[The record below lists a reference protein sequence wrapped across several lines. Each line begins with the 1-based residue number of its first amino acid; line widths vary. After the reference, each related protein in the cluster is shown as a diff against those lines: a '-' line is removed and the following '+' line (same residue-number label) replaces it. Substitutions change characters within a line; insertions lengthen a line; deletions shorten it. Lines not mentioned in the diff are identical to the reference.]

1 MLFVVGIHAIP
12 PLALERA
19 KSGENGSLVPGGDRL
34 QEAPHCPTMTCEF
47 DERNGRGGD
56 PRAASAPGSAVLR
69 SADWLSTIQKHGM
82 TNQRQVTELLI
93 SLRDGNREALNEL
106 VPLVYAELRRIAR
119 RKLRSERSGHTL
131 GTTALVNEAYLQLVE
146 VDRIQWQSR
155 AHFLAIA
162 AQAMRNILVGH
173 ARRRKRVKRGSGAPH
188 VSLSEADDLPAGQAD
203 NLPAMEA
210 DRILDLDAALLD
222 LAALNPRHARIVEC
236 RFFGGMTIEETA
248 AVLEISP
255 ATAKRDW
262 TVLRGWLQRE
272 LDRER

>member
-1 MLFVVGIHAIP
+1 
-12 PLALERA
+12 
-19 KSGENGSLVPGGDRL
+19 
-34 QEAPHCPTMTCEF
+34 
-47 DERNGRGGD
+47 
-56 PRAASAPGSAVLR
+56 
-69 SADWLSTIQKHGM
+69 M

-188 VSLSEADDLPAGQAD
+188 VSLSEADDLPAGQAH
-203 NLPAMEA
+203 NLPPIEA
-210 DRILDLDAALLD
+210 DRILDLDAALDD

-236 RFFGGMTIEETA
+236 RFFGGLTEEETA
-248 AVLEISP
+248 AALGISQRTV
-255 ATAKRDW
+255 AREWVTA
-262 TVLRGWLQRE
+262 RGWLYQE
-272 LDRER
+272 LRRD